1 MPAQFCEFCEK
12 EVISV
17 RDCRKLGN
25 VYDMEFDACSGC
37 ICKLI
42 VREHSGLLGFLCCGE
57 ETTVPYSKIKQIGS
71 DIILVDL

>member
-1 MPAQFCEFCEK
+1 MQFCEFCEK

-42 VREHSGLLGFLCCGE
+42 VREHSGLLGFLCCGAA
-57 ETTVPYSKIKQIGS
+57 TTVPYSKIKQIGS

>member
-1 MPAQFCEFCEK
+1 MPVQFCEFCEK

-42 VREHSGLLGFLCCGE
+42 VREHSGLLGFLC
-57 ETTVPYSKIKQIGS
+57 
-71 DIILVDL
+71 

>member
-1 MPAQFCEFCEK
+1 MQFCEFCEK

-42 VREHSGLLGFLCCGE
+42 VREHSGLLGFYAAEKRRLFHI
-57 ETTVPYSKIKQIGS
+57 PRSSRS
-71 DIILVDL
+71 DPTLFWWICNK

>member
-1 MPAQFCEFCEK
+1 MQFCEFCEK

-17 RDCRKLGN
+17 RDCRKL
-25 VYDMEFDACSGC
+25 EFDACSGC